1 LAQKGAHLEI
11 VVVDN
16 ASTDNTC
23 QILAEFR
30 GKIRVIRNRRN
41 LGFAAAQNQAI
52 GQSSAPWVLA
62 LNPDVLLGP
71 DFLCELLEAAKLDP
85 QAGALCGKLLSI
97 GPGFKPLPEPA
108 IDSTGIYFTPAM
120 RHFDR
125 GYHEP
130 DEGRYETM
138 EYVFGATAAAALY
151 RREMIDDISLDGDFF
166 DPDFFAYREDADVA
180 WRAQLLGWRC
190 VYSPA
195 AVAHHVRTVSPENRK
210 LIPPALNMHSV
221 KNRFLLR
228 VNNLT
233 PGIWRRYW
241 LPMLWRDLVVI
252 AGCLLTEPTS
262 LPAFWNFARCLS
274 RARRRRRLIMS
285 RRTVPDELLAQWFHF
300 RPVAY
305 PIGTA
310 LPTDSRELR
319 AAASSAS
326 VLAP

>member
-1 LAQKGAHLEI
+1 

-23 QILAEFR
+23 NALAEFR
-30 GKIRVIRNRRN
+30 GRIRLIRNQRN

-52 GQSSAPWVLA
+52 RQSSAPWVLA
-62 LNPDVLLGP
+62 LNPDVLLAQG
-71 DFLCELLEAAKLDP
+71 FLQELLEAAKLDP
-85 QAGALCGKLLSI
+85 QAGTLCGKLLSI
-97 GPGFKPLPEPA
+97 GPGFRPLPEPT

-130 DEGRYETM
+130 DEGRYETA

-151 RREMIDDISLDGDFF
+151 RREMIEDISLAGDFF
-166 DPDFFAYREDADVA
+166 DPDFFTYREDADVA

-190 VYSPA
+190 IYAPA
-195 AVAHHVRTVSPENRK
+195 AVAHHVRTVSPQNRK
-210 LIPPALNMHSV
+210 SIPPVLNMHSV

-252 AGCLLTEPTS
+252 GGCLLAEPAS

-274 RARRRRRLIMS
+274 RSRQRRRLIMS
-285 RRTVPDELLAQWFHF
+285 RRTVSDDVLAEWFSL

-305 PIGTA
+305 PIGAA
-310 LPTDSRELR
+310 LPIATRELR

-326 VLAP
+326 VVAP

>member
-1 LAQKGAHLEI
+1 LGQKGAHLEI

-16 ASTDNTC
+16 ASTDHTC
-23 QILAEFR
+23 KLLAEFR
-30 GKIRVIRNRRN
+30 GKIRLIRNHSN

-52 GQSSAPWVLA
+52 HRSSAPWVLA
-62 LNPDVLLGP
+62 LNPDVLLGQG
-71 DFLCELLEAAKLDP
+71 FLHELLDAAKLDP
-85 QAGALCGKLLSI
+85 QAGTLCGKLLSI
-97 GPGFKPLPEPA
+97 GPGFHSLPEPT
-108 IDSTGIYFTPAM
+108 IDSTGIYFTPAL

-130 DEGRYETM
+130 DEGCYERT
-138 EYVFGATAAAALY
+138 EYIFGATAAAALY

-190 VYSPA
+190 IYTPA
-195 AVAHHVRTVSPENRK
+195 AVAEHVRTVSPENRK
-210 LIPPALNMHSV
+210 LIPPVLNMHSV

-233 PGIWRRYW
+233 PGIWQRCW

-252 AGCLLTEPTS
+252 GGCLFAEPTS
-262 LPAFWNFARCLS
+262 LPAFWKFARCLG
-274 RARRRRRLIMS
+274 RAGQRRRLIMS
-285 RRTVPDELLAQWFHF
+285 RRRVSDEVLAQWFGFQPAAH
-300 RPVAY
+300 
-305 PIGTA
+305 PIGTL
-310 LPTDSRELR
+310 LPIAMNELR